1 MRNFENVLTNSCILV
16 NRASGAST
24 RIFEIL
30 DAKSDIHHDPE
41 SPQSEEEDFNSFDGS
56 MILKNV
62 SFSYPS
68 RPKAKVL
75 KEVSINI
82 EKGKTWHKIDSV
94 DMVMIPLK
102 VAGNGLYIPDA
113 EVY

>member
-68 RPKAKVL
+68 RPEAKVL

-82 EKGKTWHKIDSV
+82 EKFSRLQIQIAYCG
-94 DMVMIPLK
+94 LK
-102 VAGNGLYIPDA
+102 KNRGPINGNCSI
-113 EVY
+113 EI